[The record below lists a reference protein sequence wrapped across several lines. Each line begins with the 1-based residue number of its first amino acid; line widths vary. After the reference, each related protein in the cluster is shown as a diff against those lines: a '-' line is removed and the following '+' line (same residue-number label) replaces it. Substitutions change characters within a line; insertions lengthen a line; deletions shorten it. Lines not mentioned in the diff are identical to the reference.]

1 MWGEVSNFPPGT
13 HKNEPRFSEGEVS
26 GVTGEY
32 SHSIDAKG
40 RLFIPAKL
48 REELGDVCYVTLSI
62 DHCLSVYST
71 SSWETFC
78 AKVDA
83 KPLAESRRMRMLF
96 ANTAKCDI
104 DAQGRVLVPQ
114 KLRDLIGLKKN
125 VMIIGFS
132 NHAEIWDSEEYAA
145 MEAELLT
152 PENISAGLAE
162 LGL

>member
-1 MWGEVSNFPPGT
+1 M
-13 HKNEPRFSEGEVS
+13 S

-48 REELGDVCYVTLSI
+48 REELGEVCYVTLSI

-71 SSWETFC
+71 SSWEAFC

>member
-1 MWGEVSNFPPGT
+1 M
-13 HKNEPRFSEGEVS
+13 
-26 GVTGEY
+26 
-32 SHSIDAKG
+32 
-40 RLFIPAKL
+40 
-48 REELGDVCYVTLSI
+48 TLSI

-71 SSWETFC
+71 SSWEAFC

-152 PENISAGLAE
+152 P
-162 LGL
+162 